1 MWMISLWSA
10 KRSGLFRYDRLLG
23 GEASETHDREG
34 IRNWIRATSL
44 NGQHPASQN
53 LLVFCIIVSAPTVD
67 FSRSPALPGN
77 DPYWRQG
84 DAWSR
89 RKGAIAD
96 RVAVVAV
103 GRMAMVQ

>member
-1 MWMISLWSA
+1 MISLWSA

-77 DPYWRQG
+77 DPYWRE
-84 DAWSR
+84 
-89 RKGAIAD
+89 AD
-96 RVAVVAV
+96 
-103 GRMAMVQ
+103 GRS